1 MSDCIGY
8 CTLIGGLLKRNRPTH
23 ATIYIFIMLMR
34 SGYAQLSTDN
44 VAGGCYF
51 FTVNL
56 LERQRT
62 LLTDH
67 IDLLRDSVRRVRRLH
82 PFHIDAWVVL
92 PDHLHCIWTLPPD
105 TDDFPM
111 RWRLIKLLFSK
122 GLPRTERLSATRQRR
137 SERGIWQRRYWEHT
151 IVTERDYAQHI
162 DYIHVN
168 PLKHGYVKQRVG
180 CISEASYTTLEFLP
194 QT

>member
-1 MSDCIGY
+1 MSNY
-8 CTLIGGLLKRNRPTH
+8 RRNW
-23 ATIYIFIMLMR
+23 
-34 SGYAQLSTDN
+34 

-56 LERQRT
+56 MDRRRS

-67 IDLLRDSVRRVRRLH
+67 IDLLRDSVRRIRRLH

-92 PDHLHCIWTLPPD
+92 PDHMHCIWTLPDD
-105 TDDFPM
+105 TDDYAI

-122 GLPRTERLSATRQRR
+122 GLPKNERLPAVRRRR

-151 IVTERDYAQHI
+151 ILTAEDYARHV
-162 DYIHVN
+162 DYIHAN
-168 PLKHGYVKQRVG
+168 PLKHGHVARAQDWPYSSFHRYVEQGVLPPNWCG
-180 CISEASYTTLEFLP
+180 DTDDLTTAP
-194 QT
+194 D